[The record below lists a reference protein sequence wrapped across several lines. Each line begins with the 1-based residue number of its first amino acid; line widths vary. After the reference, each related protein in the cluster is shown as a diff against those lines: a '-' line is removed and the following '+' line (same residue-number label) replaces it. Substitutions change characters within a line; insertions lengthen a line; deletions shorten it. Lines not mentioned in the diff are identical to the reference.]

1 VREVALMA
9 EPDRPAD
16 HAWPVEDDDVPVPY
30 EPPVIVRLGRVRDLV
45 KGSSSSGSADANS
58 QYYW

>member
-1 VREVALMA
+1 MRDWAGPEATSLDPVVVRDLHDTAQLE
-9 EPDRPAD
+9 
-16 HAWPVEDDDVPVPY
+16 Y
-30 EPPVIVRLGRVRDLV
+30 EPPSLIDIGHFRELT